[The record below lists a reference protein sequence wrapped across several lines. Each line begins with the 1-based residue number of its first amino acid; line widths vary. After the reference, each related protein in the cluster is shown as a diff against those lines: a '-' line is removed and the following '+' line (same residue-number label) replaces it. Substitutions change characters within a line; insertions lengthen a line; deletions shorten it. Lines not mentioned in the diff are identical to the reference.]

1 MQVARYELEDHT
13 PPNIELIQP
22 FCEDVH
28 NWLSADSKNVA
39 AVHCKAGKG
48 RTGGFHLYLISKN
61 VVGKRSIYVDRGSLD
76 YFYTIRSSDESIF
89 NSCDILKA
97 WKDFIL
103 NGCMGDIFITLR
115 WLEKVIYTILC
126 NPCDIPPLLPTKKA
140 RCVFLH
146 KVDTFSISNHNILRE
161 NYKRVDDLF

>member
-1 MQVARYELEDHT
+1 MKTNHCTKLHQFLYKLIKVLFQLQVARYELEDHT

-48 RTGGFHLYLISKN
+48 RTGGFDFYFIFNN
-61 VVGKRSIYVDRGSLD
+61 VVRRRPIVV
-76 YFYTIRSSDESIF
+76 RSSHDCFCTIHCSDNSIS
-89 NSCDILKA
+89 NSCDVLKV

-103 NGCMGDIFITLR
+103 DICMRDIFITLR
-115 WLEKVIYTILC
+115 WLEKVIYTI
-126 NPCDIPPLLPTKKA
+126 
-140 RCVFLH
+140 
-146 KVDTFSISNHNILRE
+146 
-161 NYKRVDDLF
+161 